1 MPINRRNYEGRPG
14 PSSSKV
20 CKNFHYIPSWSPFAS
35 GNILTLAGITFFNF
49 APKIFSPYR
58 SHKSLFSASL
68 HNFGSLC
75 QSFDSELSAR
85 KSAFTKY
92 YSIQIYYKKKPI
104 FRNNFFCTKFSPNLV
119 PLFRPLQYLRWERVQ
134 TQFMLIPHPPTE
146 L

>member
-92 YSIQIYYKKKPI
+92 YSIQIYFKKKPI
-104 FRNNFFCTKFSPNLV
+104 FRNNLFAQNSHLILFHFFGPSNILGGRECKLNLC
-119 PLFRPLQYLRWERVQ
+119 
-134 TQFMLIPHPPTE
+134 
-146 L
+146 